1 MKGTHEAHLACERCY
16 GPMNFVEAV
25 PVLQSLDGH
34 AVFDCQ
40 WCGNVALVRKEEPL
54 RTASWIGSLPADRR
68 VSFAAL

>member
-1 MKGTHEAHLACERCY
+1 
-16 GPMNFVEAV
+16 MNFVEAV
-25 PVLQSLDGH
+25 PVLQSLDGQ

-54 RTASWIGSLPADRR
+54 RTASWIGLLPADHR